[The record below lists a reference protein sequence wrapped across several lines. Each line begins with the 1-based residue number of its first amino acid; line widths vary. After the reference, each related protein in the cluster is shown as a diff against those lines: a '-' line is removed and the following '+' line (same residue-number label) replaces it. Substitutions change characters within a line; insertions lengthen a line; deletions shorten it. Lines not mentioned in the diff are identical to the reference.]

1 MLVSIKVP
9 HISNDIFTANLSS
22 FSLWILRRKYG
33 DRAVIK
39 PIDHRIHYIP
49 PNRTLAGMMVTR
61 GISREDLACKLRKPV
76 SFVQNILDGEKEI
89 SFCLALR
96 LAFILKTNLGYFY
109 SK

>member
-9 HISNDIFTANLSS
+9 HLYPDTFTANLSS
-22 FSLWILRRKYG
+22 FSLWRLRRKYG
-33 DRAVIK
+33 DRIVIES
-39 PIDHRIHYIP
+39 IDHRIHYIP
-49 PNRTLAGMMVTR
+49 PNKRLSGMMVTI
-61 GISREDLACKLRKPV
+61 GMSREDVARKLRKPV
-76 SFVQNILDGEKEI
+76 SFVQSILDGEKEI